1 MSSIK
6 QTIWLDN
13 CNVDVIERLRTI
25 FQYDTLGVSE
35 FADTFHVLNTLYGK
49 DFSEVDFPPQLWL
62 DENVGVNTF
71 SGRIEEININTAT
84 VRLLIVSE
92 ELATLLVKNLLAEL
106 TYRNPEIMK
115 FDVYLS
121 GIYNSILHEQA
132 GVMVG
137 KLNEEEIVLNYTAK
151 DMSSFDLTSLNDAD
165 PTDLEDLGQ
174 SLEDLKT
181 VKYLEFLNL

>member
-1 MSSIK
+1 
-6 QTIWLDN
+6 
-13 CNVDVIERLRTI
+13 
-25 FQYDTLGVSE
+25 
-35 FADTFHVLNTLYGK
+35 
-49 DFSEVDFPPQLWL
+49 
-62 DENVGVNTF
+62 
-71 SGRIEEININTAT
+71 
-84 VRLLIVSE
+84 
-92 ELATLLVKNLLAEL
+92 LAEL